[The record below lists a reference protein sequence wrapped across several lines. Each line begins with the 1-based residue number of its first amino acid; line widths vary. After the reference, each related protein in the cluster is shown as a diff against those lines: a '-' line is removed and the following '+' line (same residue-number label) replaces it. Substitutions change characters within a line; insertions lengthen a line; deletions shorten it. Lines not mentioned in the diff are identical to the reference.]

1 MATRTSSG
9 MLLSTIDCFARE
21 CRWVIKLIGLYL
33 IPWARC
39 CDRIAF
45 DCSTRWLVLRTCT
58 WYLAVLL
65 LSLIVAV
72 HLAVICA
79 IVQYNLPDRGL
90 LTPCVC
96 EAIVQPF
103 RHETAYIVF
112 ATGHMFRDVYAVF
125 QAFSLFV
132 YVLVSLATGLM
143 SLMWHNSKECLIALV
158 VWIML
163 RSQT

>member
-1 MATRTSSG
+1 
-9 MLLSTIDCFARE
+9 MLLSIIDCFARE

-33 IPWARC
+33 ISWARC

-45 DCSTRWLVLRTCT
+45 DCSTRRLALRTCT

-65 LSLIVAV
+65 LSLIVAL

-103 RHETAYIVF
+103 RHETAHIVF
-112 ATGHMFRDVYAVF
+112 ATGHVFLDVYAVF
-125 QAFSLFV
+125 QSLCVVV
-132 YVLVSLATGLM
+132 YVLVSLASGLMSLM
-143 SLMWHNSKECLIALV
+143 SLMWHNSKCCLCALV
-158 VWIML
+158 IWVIV

>member
-1 MATRTSSG
+1 MCVFSCMFLCICVFVSC
-9 MLLSTIDCFARE
+9 MRE
-21 CRWVIKLIGLYL
+21 HVCV
-33 IPWARC
+33 C
-39 CDRIAF
+39 VCVCVCVF
-45 DCSTRWLVLRTCT
+45 CVCVLC
-58 WYLAVLL
+58 VC
-65 LSLIVAV
+65 V
-72 HLAVICA
+72 
-79 IVQYNLPDRGL
+79 
-90 LTPCVC
+90 CVC

-112 ATGHMFRDVYAVF
+112 ATGQMFRDVYAMF

-143 SLMWHNSKECLIALV
+143 PLMWHNSKECLIALV